1 MEVIVNNERTPI
13 TSDKLSSLLDQLN
26 IKESKGVAVAINDR
40 VLPKKHWA
48 TQTLKDQDKVTIIRA
63 TQGG

>member
-13 TSDKLSSLLDQLN
+13 SSDKLSSLLDQLN

-48 TQTLKDQDKVTIIRA
+48 SQTLKDQDKVTIIRA

>member
-13 TSDKLSSLLDQLN
+13 TSNKLSALLDQLN

-40 VLPKKHWA
+40 VLPKKHWP

>member
-1 MEVIVNNERTPI
+1 MEVIVNNERTSI
-13 TSDKLSSLLDQLN
+13 TSNTLVALLDQLN
-26 IKESKGVAVAINDR
+26 IKESKGIAVAINDR